1 MNKAQRFLKD
11 FLTQEVGSTSNE
23 YGSVY
28 MLSALALA
36 IVFVVFQG
44 SLMAT
49 VHTIANEFVN
59 KMDSLSVAN
68 QGQPRNL

>member
-1 MNKAQRFLKD
+1 MKRAISFLKD
-11 FLTQEVGSTSNE
+11 FITEENGSSASE
-23 YGSVY
+23 YGSTYLLV
-28 MLSALALA
+28 AIALA

-44 SLMAT
+44 SLLTT
-49 VHTIANEFVN
+49 VHTIADEFVN